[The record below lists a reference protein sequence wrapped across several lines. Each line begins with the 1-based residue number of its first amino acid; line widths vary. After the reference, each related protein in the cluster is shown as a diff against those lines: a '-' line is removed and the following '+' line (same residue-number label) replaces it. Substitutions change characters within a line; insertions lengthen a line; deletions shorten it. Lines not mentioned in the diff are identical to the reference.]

1 MAPLP
6 ALPEGCSSTLVVHVR
21 SSESINARSYWIP
34 GFYAPP
40 VFEKRS
46 VLLRQLKKKGFKE
59 EWVAKVGA
67 DDPDNSPTLESNKSL
82 QEERLIQGRQHRLMH
97 LVPRR
102 DLFLRAFMTVVGL
115 TCNMR
120 AVSRTHGRLGPY
132 RPSVASPRGVSQ
144 GGRVQAK
151 RVIRT
156 AVLSTAGLF
165 LALTGLDGGQ

>member
-1 MAPLP
+1 MMAPLP

-82 QEERLIQGRQHRLMH
+82 QEDASYRDANTCAPQLLDHLAVIRSAPGLPRQHWW
-97 LVPRR
+97 
-102 DLFLRAFMTVVGL
+102 
-115 TCNMR
+115 
-120 AVSRTHGRLGPY
+120 
-132 RPSVASPRGVSQ
+132 
-144 GGRVQAK
+144 
-151 RVIRT
+151 
-156 AVLSTAGLF
+156 
-165 LALTGLDGGQ
+165 